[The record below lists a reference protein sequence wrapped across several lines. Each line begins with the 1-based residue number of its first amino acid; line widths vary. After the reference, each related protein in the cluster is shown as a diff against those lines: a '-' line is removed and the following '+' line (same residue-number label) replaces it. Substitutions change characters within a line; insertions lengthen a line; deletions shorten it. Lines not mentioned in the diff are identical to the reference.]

1 MTTIF
6 ERIFTNPF
14 RQSASHS
21 DSTPQAVPRLSMVE
35 IQQALRSAA
44 HDCTDVRGRRI
55 QYKIDHSKTPA
66 ELWALRSDLHQ
77 CIAQTHSERIATA
90 RINDVAAVFEGWI
103 PAPQLIRI
111 QPGFR
116 NSQK

>member
-1 MTTIF
+1 MTIF

-14 RQSASHS
+14 RQSASNVT
-21 DSTPQAVPRLSMVE
+21 STPQAAPRQSMVQ
-35 IQQALRSAA
+35 IQQALHSAA
-44 HDCTDVRGRRI
+44 HDCVGVRGQRI
-55 QYKIDHSKTPA
+55 QYKINQSKTPA

-77 CIAQTHSERIATA
+77 CIAQTHSERVATE
-90 RINDVAAVFEGWI
+90 RINNVAAVFEGWI
-103 PAPQLIRI
+103 PAHQLIRI

>member
-14 RQSASHS
+14 RPSASN
-21 DSTPQAVPRLSMVE
+21 STPQAVSKLSMVQ

-44 HDCTDVRGRRI
+44 HDCTGVYGQRI
-55 QYKIDHSKTPA
+55 QYKIDHSKTPV

-77 CIAQTHSERIATA
+77 CIAQAHSERVATT
-90 RINDVAAVFEGWI
+90 RINDLATVFEGWI
-103 PAPQLIRI
+103 PANQLIKI